1 MVEALVALG
10 GNLGN
15 VRATLER
22 AIAMLC
28 EGDLVRLRARSSD
41 YLTAPWGLEQQPE
54 FVNLCIAVDTSL
66 TPSALLER
74 AQQIERTLGRDRP
87 HEVRWGP
94 RRIDIDLLTYDDLAI
109 KQPELELPHPHLFER
124 AFVLVPLAEIVPD
137 RIIGGTKVRDAL
149 AGLDI
154 SGVRKLPPRID
165 ELI

>member
-1 MVEALVALG
+1 MVEALIALG
-10 GNLGN
+10 GNIGN

-22 AIAMLC
+22 AIALLC
-28 EGDLVRLRARSSD
+28 DGDLVRLRARSSD

-94 RRIDIDLLTYDDLAI
+94 RSIDIDLLTYDDLAI

-124 AFVLVPLAEIVPD
+124 AFVLVPLAEIAPD
-137 RIIGGTKVRDAL
+137 RIIAGTGVRDAL
-149 AGLDI
+149 ARLDA